1 MSLEQIITLAF
12 VQGLTEFLPISSSGH
27 LVLIPWL
34 MGWKDQGLM
43 MDVAAHIGTLVAVF
57 IYFWRDVLKMIQGS
71 IDLVFKRRM
80 TDESWLVVNLVIAT
94 IPAVIVGFLI
104 DTFVGD
110 SLRSVNVIAVTGIIF
125 GLLLYSSDRLGSQSN
140 RVGDV
145 TWKDSIFFGL
155 AQSLALING
164 VSRSG
169 VCMTAGRFMNYK
181 RADAAHFAFLM
192 AIPSITAAGTLKSYQ
207 LFKSGNFDMLNDA
220 LLMAGFS
227 MVFGFMAIAF
237 MMRWLKSSGFA
248 PFVIYRLA
256 LGVGLLWAVAS
267 GIIANIN

>member
-57 IYFWRDVLKMIQGS
+57 IYFWRDLIKMVHGS
-71 IDLVFKRRM
+71 IDLIFRRKM
-80 TDESWLVVNLVIAT
+80 TDASWLVVNLIIAT
-94 IPAVIVGFLI
+94 IPAVIVGLLI
-104 DTFVGD
+104 DLFVGD
-110 SLRSVNVIAVTGIIF
+110 ALRSVNVIAVMGILF
-125 GLLLYSSDRLGSQSN
+125 GFLLYYADRSGRQENKVSS
-140 RVGDV
+140 V

-169 VCMTAGRFMNYK
+169 ICMTAGRFMNYK

-192 AIPSITAAGTLKSYQ
+192 AVPSITAAGALKGFQ
-207 LFKSGNFDMLNDA
+207 LFKSGDFEMLNDA
-220 LLMAGFS
+220 MMMAFFS
-227 MVFGFMAIAF
+227 MIFGFMAIAF

-248 PFVIYRLA
+248 PFVIYRLL